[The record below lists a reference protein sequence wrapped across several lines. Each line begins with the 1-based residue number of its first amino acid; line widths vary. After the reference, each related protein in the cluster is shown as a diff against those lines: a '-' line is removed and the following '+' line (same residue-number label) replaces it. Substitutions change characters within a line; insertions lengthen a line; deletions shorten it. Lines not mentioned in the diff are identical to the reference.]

1 MQRREFIMLLVG
13 VAAWPIAAQAQAG
26 YPDHPITLASRREL
40 RKRGHPR
47 CAPLFLWLRRYD
59 AASAINAGFY
69 GQSAA
74 LSSVTFSAYIP
85 DAGATR
91 LWR

>member
-1 MQRREFIMLLVG
+1 MQRREFIMLLGG

-47 CAPLFLWLRRYD
+47 CAPLFLWLRR
-59 AASAINAGFY
+59 
-69 GQSAA
+69 
-74 LSSVTFSAYIP
+74 
-85 DAGATR
+85 
-91 LWR
+91 